1 MSEKL
6 NNNNE
11 QMPDGGAA
19 EVAEHPAFDPKAAEE
34 ARRQAIAEY
43 KATHPD
49 AVENVEKARFM
60 ASAEDPY
67 RTRAIT
73 NRKEA
78 SKYQDEADELYI
90 KKEQLAASNDWRA
103 SDEVGDKWLHDLT
116 QSKIR
121 KLEADES
128 DKRADDAGK
137 NAGIYYDSSHEQ

>member
-6 NNNNE
+6 NNNE

-19 EVAEHPAFDPKAAEE
+19 EVTEYSAFDPKAAEE

-60 ASAEDPY
+60 ASVEDPY

-90 KKEQLAASNDWRA
+90 KKEQLAASNDWEA
-103 SDEVGDKWLHDLT
+103 SVKVGDKWLHDLA

-121 KLEADES
+121 KLEADKFDE
-128 DKRADDAGK
+128 KADDAGK
-137 NAGIYYDSSHEQ
+137 DAGIYYDSSHEQ